1 MSIDLHPSSPVANA
15 GASLRGTVVC
25 INTDVMDVVKMKT
38 ALKMKKRNE
47 WFTSPVALLSLI
59 LFSIFLCKIHT
70 KGQITLYSLVL
81 ITFLT
86 ISTLYERADS
96 A

>member
-15 GASLRGTVVC
+15 GGSLRGTVVF

-38 ALKMKKRNE
+38 ALRMKRNE

-70 KGQITLYSLVL
+70 KGQNTLYSLVL
-81 ITFLT
+81 LTFLT
-86 ISTLYERADS
+86 ISKL
-96 A
+96 

>member
-15 GASLRGTVVC
+15 GGSLRGTVVF

-47 WFTSPVALLSLI
+47 WFTSTVALLSLI
-59 LFSIFLCKIHT
+59 LFQFLCAKYILRQR
-70 KGQITLYSLVL
+70 GSPIC
-81 ITFLT
+81 
-86 ISTLYERADS
+86 R
-96 A
+96 